1 MTPDGAN
8 EKQKQESG
16 GSPVFLRLS
25 DCGAGTVCQMG
36 FCALSSSASISASTA
51 LGRICSASP
60 MR

>member
-1 MTPDGAN
+1 MPDGAN
-8 EKQKQESG
+8 EKQKTGERLLSC
-16 GSPVFLRLS
+16 FLRLS
-25 DCGAGTVCQMG
+25 DCGAGTACQMG